1 MKLNKIYAF
10 LLTAVAFVG
19 CSNEEV
25 SWNTSGATV
34 SLEQAELVCKEN
46 KGIVDVPVVV
56 SGKRNGWVEVT
67 VEVAELGEN
76 PAMEDVH
83 YVLTSATIV
92 IPADAD
98 KGKFEFKTV
107 DDDDI
112 NEARTFVITVKS
124 AKGAT
129 VNVDA
134 NSTMVTLKDNDSQ
147 LYEKIQGRWKWK
159 STSEEYG
166 PQTWNVNIIGVD
178 EGEEGYNEV
187 LQVTGIVG
195 EDWTSM
201 TMFFNYDEKTKKGY
215 VHIPFGYMLA
225 KDMDFGIGG
234 TQDIVTVSFDSKDN
248 LVMEGGIYGYWNEDF
263 TKITFDKDQVLY
275 GWVFQG
281 GAPTMYMLFDCAS
294 IQMSK

>member
-10 LLTAVAFVG
+10 LLAAVAFVG

-25 SWNTSGATV
+25 SWNTSVATV
-34 SLEQAELVCKEN
+34 RMEQAELVCKEN
-46 KGIVDVPVVV
+46 KGIVNIPVVV
-56 SGKRNGWVEVT
+56 EGKRNGLIEVT

-92 IPADAD
+92 IPADDAS
-98 KGKFEFKTV
+98 GKFEIKTV
-107 DDDDI
+107 DDEDI
-112 NEARTFVITVKS
+112 NEPRTFMITLKE

-129 VNVDA
+129 VNAEA

-159 STSEEYG
+159 SDSEEYG

-178 EGEEGYNEV
+178 EGEDGYNEV

-201 TMFFNYDEKTKKGY
+201 TMFFNYDESTKKGY
-215 VHIPFGYMLA
+215 VYIPFGYVLA
-225 KDMDFGIGG
+225 QGVDFGIGG
-234 TQDIVTVSFDSKDN
+234 TQDVVAVSIDSKEN
-248 LVMEGGIYGYWNEDF
+248 LLAEGGIYGYWNDDF

-275 GWVFQG
+275 GWLFQG
-281 GAPTMYMLFDCAS
+281 GAPTMYMLFDCAN
-294 IQMSK
+294 IQLSK